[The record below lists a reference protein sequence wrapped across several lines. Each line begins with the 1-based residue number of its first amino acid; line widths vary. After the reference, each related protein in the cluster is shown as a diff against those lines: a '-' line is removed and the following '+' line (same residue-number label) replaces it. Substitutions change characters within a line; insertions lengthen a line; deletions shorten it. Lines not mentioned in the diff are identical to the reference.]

1 MRYEFAPRR
10 ALDGE
15 GAEQRFGLNASAMS
29 LQARLL
35 HEEDLVWLLDDLA
48 RRAPALIQ
56 PRRCDVSRLPPA
68 NATGALRDGLL
79 SADCL
84 IDWITLRERPDGA
97 K

>member
-35 HEEDLVWLLDDLA
+35 HEEDLILLLGDLS
-48 RRAPALIQ
+48 RLAPALIL

-68 NATGALRDGLL
+68 NAGDALRDGLL
-79 SADCL
+79 HADCL
-84 IDWITLRERPDGA
+84 IDWITLHESPGV
-97 K
+97 